1 MPAACG
7 PSRSGGWP
15 GVELPVTPMEHHYLV
30 TESIPELVAM
40 DREIPLTVDLEGFT
54 YLRQEGKGVLLGV
67 YELDPRHWHVEGAPW
82 DYGMELIP
90 EDIDRIAP
98 ELAKGYE
105 RFPCLNEVGIK
116 RWINGAFT
124 FTPDGNPLV
133 GPVPGLR
140 NYWAACGV
148 MAGFSQGGGV
158 GLSLA
163 QWMIEGEPGS
173 DIYGMDVARYG
184 RFAVEPPLPRGHDRP
199 VLPPPLRADLSQ
211 RAASRRPAACA
222 RPAPTTP

>member
-1 MPAACG
+1 
-7 PSRSGGWP
+7 
-15 GVELPVTPMEHHYLV
+15 
-30 TESIPELVAM
+30 
-40 DREIPLTVDLEGFT
+40 
-54 YLRQEGKGVLLGV
+54 
-67 YELDPRHWHVEGAPW
+67 
-82 DYGMELIP
+82 MELIP

-124 FTPDGNPLV
+124 FTPDGNLLV
-133 GPVPGLR
+133 GLVPGLR
-140 NYWAACGV
+140 NYWTACGV

-184 RFAVEPPLPRGHDRP
+184 R
-199 VLPPPLRADLSQ
+199 LRSPT
-211 RAASRRPAACA
+211 AATSR
-222 RPAPTTP
+222 T